1 MTEPTAPP
9 RPLSSCDLGAP
20 SRWLGWA
27 NLATVLC
34 TPLGVVALVFAVLA
48 QIGRVAAA
56 LGPSS
61 GSGS

>member
-1 MTEPTAPP
+1 
-9 RPLSSCDLGAP
+9 
-20 SRWLGWA
+20 
-27 NLATVLC
+27 VLC